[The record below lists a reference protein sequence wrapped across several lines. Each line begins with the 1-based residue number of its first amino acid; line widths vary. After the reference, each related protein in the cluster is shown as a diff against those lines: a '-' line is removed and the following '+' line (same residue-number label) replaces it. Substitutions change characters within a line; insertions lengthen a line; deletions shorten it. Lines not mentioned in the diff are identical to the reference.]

1 MATNNV
7 IDAPDVISDAR
18 VGPYHVLILL
28 LCAAALFVDGFD
40 TLAIGYVAPVLGK
53 SLALAR
59 GALGPVFAIGGLGA
73 LIGTLASGPLAD
85 RYGAKPVILSSLFLF
100 GVLSIAT
107 SNANTVP
114 ELTWLRF
121 ASGLG
126 LGAVAPNGLALA
138 AEYMPRRLRVTLVI
152 LVWFGFSLGS
162 GFAGGITALLLT
174 RFTWRAVFVFGG
186 IIPLG
191 LIPVLAVA
199 LPNSLSYLLR
209 NPQARPQIA
218 ALLSRLK
225 PNTVFSSNTIFITSE
240 KKETGFPVVLL
251 FKEGRAPITLLLWLM
266 FFANLLALF
275 FMNSWLPT
283 VLNNA
288 GMTAYAAI
296 IIGSVSHFGGIA
308 GGLAIAPLCDKLNGY
323 VTLGAAFFLSALSIL
338 AIGASGDAA
347 AAATA
352 AVFCAGFF
360 TFGAQNAANA
370 MVSTIYPGAMRGTG
384 TSWAL
389 GVGRTGQIVGPA
401 VGGLLLSL
409 RWPSNNI
416 MYVVAIPGVIAAV
429 CAFVIS
435 AMGGSAR
442 RKAALS

>member
-1 MATNNV
+1 MASAEFV
-7 IDAPDVISDAR
+7 DAPEALSDAR
-18 VGPYHVLILL
+18 VGSYHILILL
-28 LCAAALFVDGFD
+28 LCGAALFVDGFD

-73 LIGTLASGPLAD
+73 LIGTLASGPLTD
-85 RYGAKPVILSSLFLF
+85 RVGAKPVIIGSLFLF
-100 GVLSIAT
+100 GLLSIAT
-107 SNANTVP
+107 AYANSVP
-114 ELTWLRF
+114 ALTWLRF

-174 RFTWRAVFVFGG
+174 HYTWRSVFVFGG
-186 IIPLG
+186 IIPLL
-191 LIPVLAVA
+191 LIPILVFA
-199 LPNSLSYLLR
+199 LPNSLSHLLKI
-209 NPQARPQIA
+209 PSARPKIA
-218 ALLSRLK
+218 SLLARLN
-225 PNTVFSSNTIFITSE
+225 PAARPPADAIFVTSE
-240 KKETGFPVVLL
+240 RKQVGFPVALL
-251 FKEGRAPITLLLWLM
+251 FTEGRAPITILLWLM
-266 FFANLLALF
+266 FFANLMALF

-288 GMTAYAAI
+288 GMSAYAAI

-308 GGLAIAPLCDKLNGY
+308 GGLAIAPLCDKFNGY
-323 VTLGAAFFLSALSIL
+323 ITLGVAFLLSGLSIL

-347 AAATA
+347 TAATA

-370 MVSTIYPGAMRGTG
+370 MVSTVYPGAMRGTG

-401 VGGLLLSL
+401 IGGVLLSQH
-409 RWPSNNI
+409 WPSNNI
-416 MYVVAIPGVIAAV
+416 MYVVAIPGLVAAA
-429 CAFVIS
+429 CALSIS
-435 AMGGSAR
+435 AMGGSAK
-442 RKAALS
+442 RKAALT